1 MWFIPYNDT
10 QNLYEFIQIF
20 VDIVGVIVTHLKN
33 LILSEAP
40 LCAGPFFGLASIY
53 KDALSESIMF
63 NDQILLKFDF
73 VFAQNVYTIFL
84 LHNITNKKNYSF
96 AGENKTSS
104 TNI

>member
-1 MWFIPYNDT
+1 M
-10 QNLYEFIQIF
+10 
-20 VDIVGVIVTHLKN
+20 
-33 LILSEAP
+33 SEAP

-63 NDQILLKFDF
+63 NDQILIQFDF

-84 LHNITNKKNYSF
+84 LHNITNKEKLSIT
-96 AGENKTSS
+96 GVNKTGS